1 MLRPHRLALAL
12 VEPKIAPNVGN
23 IARLCV
29 TTGTALHLVRPLG
42 FLLGDAQLRRS
53 AMDYWPRLNLTV
65 HDDLA
70 AFELSMNDRRLW
82 LCENGEGRS
91 AWEAD
96 FADGDVIVLGSE
108 SQGLPADFVTRHGAA
123 NAGRL
128 VHLPQVDGERC
139 LNVATAAGVVLY
151 EALRRLHFG

>member
-1 MLRPHRLALAL
+1 MLCPHRLAVAL

-42 FLLGDAQLRRS
+42 FLLGDAQLKRS
-53 AMDYWPRLNLTV
+53 AMDYWERLQLTV
-65 HDDLA
+65 HDDLP
-70 AFELSMNDRRLW
+70 AFETATAGRRLW

-91 AWEAD
+91 AWQAD
-96 FADGDVIVLGSE
+96 FTDGDVLVLGSE
-108 SQGLPADFVTRHGAA
+108 THGLPADFIASHA
-123 NAGRL
+123 NQL
-128 VHLPQVDGERC
+128 IHLPQVDGERC
-139 LNVATAAGVVLY
+139 LNVSTAAGIMLY